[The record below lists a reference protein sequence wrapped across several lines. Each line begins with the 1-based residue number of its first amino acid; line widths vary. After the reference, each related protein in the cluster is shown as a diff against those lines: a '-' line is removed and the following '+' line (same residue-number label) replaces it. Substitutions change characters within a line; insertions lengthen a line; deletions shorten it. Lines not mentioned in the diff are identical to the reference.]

1 MTEKRPRLADLGS
14 PREPLG
20 DADEVEGGDE
30 HGYGNGRPL
39 RREQGDMGDESAGRR
54 RGEPRVCSGDV
65 ADKEGPRNVGAKV
78 YGVERAARYRYFEQ
92 PGDERLDP
100 QPAVCLAEDA
110 EQP

>member
-1 MTEKRPRLADLGS
+1 MAEERPRLADLVVAC
-14 PREPLG
+14 EAL
-20 DADEVEGGDE
+20 DEADDEVSRDE
-30 HGYGNGRPL
+30 HGYGNGWPL
-39 RREQGDMGDESAGRR
+39 RREHGEMGDESAGRR
-54 RGEPRVCSGDV
+54 CREPRVGDGHS

-78 YGVERAARYRYFEQ
+78 YWVERAARYRYFEQ